1 MTTSNPPADVAQVAE
16 SMTRMLREKP
26 VFFMDLV
33 RAFPHIPYRTL
44 LLAWGQVRERHPLS
58 RDDEGHYLLARD
70 A

>member
-1 MTTSNPPADVAQVAE
+1 MTISDLSADVAQVAE

-44 LLAWGQVRERHPLS
+44 LLAWGQVRERHRLS
-58 RDDEGHYLLARD
+58 RDDEGHYVLA
-70 A
+70 AGA

>member
-1 MTTSNPPADVAQVAE
+1 MTTSDLSADVAQVAE

-44 LLAWGQVRERHPLS
+44 LLAWGQVRERHRLS
-58 RDDEGHYLLARD
+58 RDDEVHYVLA
-70 A
+70 AGA

>member
-1 MTTSNPPADVAQVAE
+1 MTTSDLSADVARVAE

-44 LLAWGQVRERHPLS
+44 LLAWGQVRERHRLS
-58 RDDEGHYLLARD
+58 RDDEGHYVLA
-70 A
+70 AGA